1 MELDLINKLA
11 KESQERFSSKAEH
24 HDFLMF
30 HIQHHLVEINDL
42 MAKKDPHCKKEM
54 ADLVILCHML
64 AHNEEVDS
72 KIFKER
78 MAKFKSKIKDFD

>member
-1 MELDLINKLA
+1 MELELINNLA
-11 KESQERFSSKAEH
+11 KESQERFSTKKEH

-42 MAKKDPHCKKEM
+42 MAKKDSHCKCEM
-54 ADLVILCHML
+54 VDLVILCHML

-72 KIFKER
+72 KLFKER
-78 MAKFKSKIKDFD
+78 IAKFKSKIKDSE